1 MVQPAKAMI
10 DKVVLL
16 VIDGLDVVN
25 FTLGNTPT
33 MSGLHGRTAVGV
45 AHTEILGAGTTIT
58 PIAHA
63 MMGTGQNVIAHR
75 PGKETRG
82 RPYSY
87 LGEPATTIGDVACQ
101 AGIPVAAVGKNEA
114 AIVVGGLDRLDIS
127 RLEMDGIDAND
138 DQAIARE
145 TIATLE
151 ACGPRAL
158 VVATYNGV
166 DSAGH
171 KRDVRGVIEV
181 VEKTD
186 RMVERILEATDPAKS
201 LLIIASDHGTN
212 PLTGRHNNVPTP
224 LVLINERIEG
234 RVDLGVVHNLEIAI
248 TIASAFG
255 LSLPEAFGRDLFKL
269 AMEGLRWG
277 SGDYRDTL
285 ERQLKEFNARQTK
298 RPRLRDP

>member
-1 MVQPAKAMI
+1 MVQPGKTI

-16 VIDGLDVVN
+16 IIDGLDVVN

-75 PGKETRG
+75 PGKETKG
-82 RPYSY
+82 RPYTH
-87 LGEPATTIGDVACQ
+87 LGQPATTVGDVASQ
-101 AGIPVAAVGKNEA
+101 AGITVAAVGKNEA
-114 AIVVGGLDRLDIS
+114 AIVVGGVDRLDIS
-127 RLEMDGIDAND
+127 HLEMDGIDAQD
-138 DQAIARE
+138 DQAIAQE
-145 TIATLE
+145 TITALE
-151 ACGPRAL
+151 ACGTRGL
-158 VVATYNGV
+158 VVANYNGV
-166 DSAGH
+166 DRAGH
-171 KRDVRGVIEV
+171 KRDVRGVIEA
-181 VEKTD
+181 VEKAD
-186 RMVERILEATDPAKS
+186 RMVERIVKATDSAKS
-201 LLIIASDHGTN
+201 LMIIAADHGTN

-234 RVDLGVVHNLEIAI
+234 RVNLGVVHNLEIAI
-248 TIASAFG
+248 TISSAFG

-269 AMEGLRWG
+269 ALERPRWD

-285 ERQLKEFNARQTK
+285 ERQLKEFDARQV
-298 RPRLRDP
+298 LRHQLHD

>member
-1 MVQPAKAMI
+1 MVQPARAMI

-16 VIDGLDVVN
+16 IIDGMDVVN

-75 PGKETRG
+75 PGKETKG
-82 RPYSY
+82 RPYTY

-101 AGIPVAAVGKNEA
+101 ANIPVAAVGKNEA
-114 AIVVGGLDRLDIS
+114 AIVVGGVDRLDIS
-127 RLEMDGIDAND
+127 RLEMDGVDAND

-145 TIATLE
+145 TIAALG
-151 ACGPRAL
+151 ACSPRGL
-158 VVATYNGV
+158 VVANYNGV

-171 KRDVRGVIEV
+171 KGDVRGVIAA

-186 RMVERILEATDPAKS
+186 KMVERILEATDPAKS

-212 PLTGRHNNVPTP
+212 PLTGRHNTVPTP

-234 RVDLGVVHNLEIAI
+234 RVNLGVVHNLEIAI

-255 LSLPEAFGRDLFKL
+255 LSLPEAFGRDLFQL
-269 AMEGLRWG
+269 AIGGLRWD

-285 ERQLKEFNARQTK
+285 ERQLREFKAHQPK
-298 RPRLRDP
+298 RPRLRD